1 MQIAASLNT
10 MNSIATKRFTIA
22 QYHRLAEIDLLGEDD
37 RVELICG
44 EIVQM
49 AAKGTAHTALN
60 KRLLRE
66 LGKLIG
72 NRATLQ
78 NQDPIA
84 LSNSSEPE
92 PDLAILQNRSDDY
105 LNNHPTPEDVLLL
118 IEISDSS
125 LSYDQTIKLPLYAEA
140 NISNYWIFNL
150 IDRHLETYS
159 EPYQDLQGNFG
170 YRLKR
175 VTLPNESIALPC
187 FTNLML
193 DLSTIFPQT
202 SGESSR

>member
-1 MQIAASLNT
+1 

-22 QYHRLAEIDLLGEDD
+22 EYHRLAEIDLLGEDD

-49 AAKGTAHTALN
+49 AAKGTAHTTLN

-66 LGKLIG
+66 LAKLIG
-72 NRATLQ
+72 DRATLQ
-78 NQDPIA
+78 SQDPIA

-105 LNNHPTPEDVLLL
+105 LNNHPTPEDILLL

-125 LSYDQTIKLPLYAEA
+125 LSYDQTIKLRLYAEA
-140 NISNYWIFNL
+140 NILNYWIFNL
-150 IDRHLETYS
+150 LDRHLEAYS

-175 VTLPNESIALPC
+175 VTLRNESIALPC
-187 FTNLML
+187 LTDSLL
-193 DLSTIFPQT
+193 DLSNVFPKI
-202 SGESSR
+202 SDESSR